1 MVFVYPSFLWA
12 LLAILVPIVVHL
24 FNFKRY
30 KKVYFTNVKFL
41 KVLKQESR
49 SKSRLKEILIL
60 TARCLTITSLVLAFC
75 QPVIPG
81 DNSTELNTGANA
93 IGIYIDNSFSMAN
106 VSKQGPVFEIA
117 KTRAKTLVK
126 VFGNADKFQI
136 ITNDFEGKHQRFY
149 TKEDAI
155 NAIDE
160 LKLSASVKQLSD
172 VVKRQKEFL
181 NTSRLPN
188 KKIYLLSDA
197 QKSTSDL
204 QNVKNDSLFKT
215 TLIVLEPNQVN
226 NISVDSCWFETPLQQ
241 KGFIQKLHA
250 SIINQGNSKI
260 EAGSAKLSINKQQIA
275 IASFSLDVASK
286 NEIQFTFECKKE
298 GFNFGSV
305 KIEDYPVTFD
315 DELFFAFN
323 SRINMAVCLING
335 KNQQNAE
342 AFNKLFKN
350 DSLFKFQAFKE
361 EMIEYS
367 AFGYS
372 DVIILNQ
379 LSEISSGLLSE
390 LIKFTQK
397 GGALVVIPSETANL
411 STYNSAL
418 TALKLPNLA
427 VLDSQAVKTEL
438 IEMGSGFYSGVFEK
452 LEERLNLPIVNKHY
466 RLNTNNNPD
475 FESLLTLQNKD
486 VLFGTTTFNNA
497 KLYLFSA
504 PLNERSTNFN
514 KHALFVPTFYQLCFK
529 SLNPEPLFQNVGGN
543 TIISLKSN
551 GASKEQPP
559 HLKKINSEVDII
571 PEVRVLNN
579 GLNLYTQGQINE
591 PGFYQ
596 IVRNNDSLLPLA
608 FNFSRKESDLSC
620 YKLAELEEIIKDKNL
635 LQFSLIVDSGLD
647 FSKQVLE
654 AAEGKKLWKIFIIL
668 ALMFISIEV
677 ALLRFL
683 K

>member
-1 MVFVYPSFLWA
+1 
-12 LLAILVPIVVHL
+12 
-24 FNFKRY
+24 
-30 KKVYFTNVKFL
+30 
-41 KVLKQESR
+41 
-49 SKSRLKEILIL
+49 
-60 TARCLTITSLVLAFC
+60 
-75 QPVIPG
+75 
-81 DNSTELNTGANA
+81 
-93 IGIYIDNSFSMAN
+93 
-106 VSKQGPVFEIA
+106 
-117 KTRAKTLVK
+117 
-126 VFGNADKFQI
+126 
-136 ITNDFEGKHQRFY
+136 
-149 TKEDAI
+149 
-155 NAIDE
+155 
-160 LKLSASVKQLSD
+160 
-172 VVKRQKEFL
+172 
-181 NTSRLPN
+181 
-188 KKIYLLSDA
+188 
-197 QKSTSDL
+197 
-204 QNVKNDSLFKT
+204 
-215 TLIVLEPNQVN
+215 
-226 NISVDSCWFETPLQQ
+226 
-241 KGFIQKLHA
+241 
-250 SIINQGNSKI
+250 
-260 EAGSAKLSINKQQIA
+260 
-275 IASFSLDVASK
+275 
-286 NEIQFTFECKKE
+286 
-298 GFNFGSV
+298 
-305 KIEDYPVTFD
+305 
-315 DELFFAFN
+315 
-323 SRINMAVCLING
+323 MAVCLING

-452 LEERLNLPIVNKHY
+452 FEERLNLPIVNKHY

-529 SLNPEPLFQNVGGN
+529 SLNPVPLFQNVRGN
-543 TIISLKSN
+543 TIISLKSD

-654 AAEGKKLWKIFIIL
+654 AAEGKKLWKIFIIV